1 MLIEGK
7 LRKTYWPS
15 CGEDHAGLRIETR
28 RILPRASKSVN
39 KQVSGGRVSH

>member
-15 CGEDHAGLRIETR
+15 CGEDHAGLRMETR
-28 RILPRASKSVN
+28 RILV
-39 KQVSGGRVSH
+39 RVRVRVRVCRE